1 MMFSSENAEK
11 DLHLVCSGNIKLVSD
26 LIDEALNNKYNS
38 FFIKILCEGKIF
50 LIGYRNLENKIDY
63 IFSWSESD
71 FGGFTALE
79 RIIRNNKEEILDCLS
94 KYLLRN
100 TFIILSFMTDE
111 KSLEY
116 SLKNSKLL
124 ENRLCPRNFME
135 YELNSIKKCTIQEN
149 AISTICSIIFSII
162 FILMAVLFIMC
173 AFIHSEIK
181 FDYILGGCIFIVLG
195 IILLVMYFF
204 FKSRTI
210 VFCNK
215 KIIQNNFSKK
225 NIIYD
230 ITDISKVVNYFTN
243 GRLVK
248 SYIYLK
254 NNKKIKC
261 YIVLARGNAYSPHL
275 DIQTNI
281 LETIRFINCLVTINN
296 GMIENTNASSLIN
309 YS

>member
-71 FGGFTALE
+71 FGGLTALE

-116 SLKNSKLL
+116 SLKNSKLFL
-124 ENRLCPRNFME
+124 F
-135 YELNSIKKCTIQEN
+135 TIL
-149 AISTICSIIFSII
+149 I
-162 FILMAVLFIMC
+162 
-173 AFIHSEIK
+173 
-181 FDYILGGCIFIVLG
+181 FDYILIF
-195 IILLVMYFF
+195 
-204 FKSRTI
+204 S
-210 VFCNK
+210 
-215 KIIQNNFSKK
+215 
-225 NIIYD
+225 
-230 ITDISKVVNYFTN
+230 
-243 GRLVK
+243 
-248 SYIYLK
+248 
-254 NNKKIKC
+254 
-261 YIVLARGNAYSPHL
+261 
-275 DIQTNI
+275 
-281 LETIRFINCLVTINN
+281 
-296 GMIENTNASSLIN
+296 
-309 YS
+309 